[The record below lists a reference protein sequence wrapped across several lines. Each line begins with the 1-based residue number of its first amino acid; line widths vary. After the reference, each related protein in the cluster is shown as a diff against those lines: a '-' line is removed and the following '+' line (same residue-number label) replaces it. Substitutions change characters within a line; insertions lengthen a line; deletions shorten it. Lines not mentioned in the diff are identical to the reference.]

1 MSSRYSMY
9 YYRQRKKRHRLRA
22 GQGMAIVTELEGF
35 WGALS
40 ERQIAVLLLQVLLT
54 AAAGAAA
61 ALIHRR
67 SLQVLTQRLAREN
80 IPLLRSLA
88 LKVGQRLAL
97 PLSGLLVV
105 LAGKLVFSQ
114 LGYAT
119 HLLDI
124 IIKLLLALA
133 IIRTIVYALHVGIAP
148 GPTLKAWEKVIS
160 TTVWVVVALN
170 LVGWMPAL
178 QGILDQLA
186 ISVGDTRFSLLMAIK
201 LVVLSG
207 LYILLAVWLSGL
219 IEQYLKR
226 MPHLNISL
234 RVALGKISRVI
245 LLTVAFLMAL
255 TEAGINLSSLTIFGG
270 ALGVGIG
277 FGLQKIV
284 SNFISGF
291 ILLGDRSI
299 RPGDV
304 ITVGTNY
311 GWVKELRARYIVVI
325 NRDGVETLIPNEN
338 LVTTDVINWSYSDR
352 KVRVRI
358 PVQISYDDD
367 PEQAMAI
374 MVQAA
379 SANPR
384 VLLTPE
390 PAVRLME
397 FADSGIALELRV
409 WLSDPEEG
417 IGNVRSDINLAIWHG
432 FKEAGITIPY
442 PQRDVHLRHVTR
454 PEDANPA

>member
-1 MSSRYSMY
+1 MY
-9 YYRQRKKRHRLRA
+9 YCRQRKKRNRLQA
-22 GQGMAIVTELEGF
+22 GLVMDIVTQLEGF
-35 WGALS
+35 WDALTG
-40 ERQIAVLLLQVLLT
+40 RDVVVLLLQVLLM
-54 AAAGAAA
+54 AVAAA
-61 ALIHRR
+61 AAAVIHRR
-67 SLQVLTQRLAREN
+67 SHKLLTERLSYEN
-80 IPLLRSLA
+80 IPLLNRVL
-88 LKVGQRLAL
+88 LKIGQRLAL
-97 PLSGLLVV
+97 PVSGLFVV

-114 LGYAT
+114 FGFPT
-119 HLLDI
+119 PLLDI
-124 IIKLLLALA
+124 IAKLLLALA
-133 IIRTIVYALHVGIAP
+133 IIRIIVYALRVGIAP

-160 TTVWVVVALN
+160 TTIWVFVAIN
-170 LVGWMPAL
+170 LVGWMPAME
-178 QGILDQLA
+178 GILDQLA
-186 ISVGDTRFSLLMAIK
+186 INIGEHRFSLLMATK
-201 LVVLSG
+201 LLVLSG
-207 LYILLAVWLSGL
+207 LYILFAVWLSGL
-219 IEQYLKR
+219 IEQYLRR
-226 MPHLNISL
+226 MPQLNISL
-234 RVALGKISRVI
+234 RVALGKIARVI

-255 TEAGINLSSLTIFGG
+255 TEAGVDLSSLTIFGG

-367 PEQAMAI
+367 PEQAMEI

-379 SANPR
+379 GANVR
-384 VLLTPE
+384 VLANPE

-397 FADSGIALELRV
+397 FADSGISLELRV

-432 FKEAGITIPY
+432 FKKAGITIPY
-442 PQRDVHLRHVTR
+442 PQRDVHLRHVAV
-454 PEDANPA
+454 PEAVNPA